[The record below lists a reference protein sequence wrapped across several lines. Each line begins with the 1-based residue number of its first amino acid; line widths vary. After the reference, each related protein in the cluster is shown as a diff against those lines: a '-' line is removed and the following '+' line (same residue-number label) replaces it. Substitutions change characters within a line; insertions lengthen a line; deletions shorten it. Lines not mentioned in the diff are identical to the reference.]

1 MTKKQKKPLEL
12 YIHIPFCARKCLY
25 CDFLSF
31 RTLAAV
37 HETYV
42 EQLIREIEAEGASC
56 QEYQVVTVFI
66 GGGTPSVLEPEL
78 IRDVCLAVRR
88 AFAVAQ
94 DAEITIEVNP
104 GTLLQNKLH
113 IYRAAGINRVSIGL
127 QSADNREL
135 ENLGRIH
142 SFEEF
147 LKSFQCA
154 RMAGFAN
161 INVDLMSG
169 IPGQTLESWRNTLKK
184 VTMLKPEHISA
195 YSLIIEEGTPFWDR
209 YGAGIEKTAAKSAP
223 QPGTCPGEAPDRFG
237 LRRRDYPEL
246 PDEEEE
252 NRIYHLTRTFLAEQ
266 GYERYEIS
274 NYARPGFACRHN
286 VGYWTEVEYL
296 GLGLGASSFL
306 GGCRFCNERDLER
319 YLGLDFAAEG
329 WAERLRP
336 QFTRLSREA
345 RMEEFM
351 FLGLRMIRG
360 ISEID
365 FVATFG
371 VKLDSVYGP
380 VIERLV
386 KNGLL
391 RREGVWLSLTE
402 WGMDVSN
409 FVLSEFLLTSA

>member
-1 MTKKQKKPLEL
+1 MSDKKKLEL
-12 YIHIPFCARKCLY
+12 YIHIPFCERKCAY
-25 CDFLSF
+25 CDFLSMPA
-31 RTLAAV
+31 TLGV
-37 HETYV
+37 QRGYV
-42 EQLIREIEAEGASC
+42 ETLIDEIIKESAGVRDYEVSSI
-56 QEYQVVTVFI
+56 FI
-66 GGGTPSVLEPEL
+66 GGGTPSILPGEYILGILQAVGDYF
-78 IRDVCLAVRR
+78 DVGT
-88 AFAVAQ
+88 
-94 DAEITIEVNP
+94 DAEITIEINP
-104 GTLLQNKLH
+104 GTLDPHKLEC
-113 IYRAAGINRVSIGL
+113 YREGGVNRVSLGL
-127 QSADNREL
+127 QSADDWEL
-135 ENLGRIH
+135 RVLGRIH
-142 SFEEF
+142 TYDDF
-147 LKSFQCA
+147 LKSYQQV
-154 RMAGFAN
+154 RQAGFSN
-161 INVDLMSG
+161 VNVDLMSAL
-169 IPGQTLESWRNTLKK
+169 PGQTLDSWERTLKK
-184 VTMLKPEHISA
+184 VLMLRPEHISA

-209 YGAGIEKTAAKSAP
+209 YGAGCEKMAEKSAH

-319 YLGLDFAAEG
+319 YLGLDFAAED

-409 FVLSEFLLTSA
+409 FVLGEFLLTSA